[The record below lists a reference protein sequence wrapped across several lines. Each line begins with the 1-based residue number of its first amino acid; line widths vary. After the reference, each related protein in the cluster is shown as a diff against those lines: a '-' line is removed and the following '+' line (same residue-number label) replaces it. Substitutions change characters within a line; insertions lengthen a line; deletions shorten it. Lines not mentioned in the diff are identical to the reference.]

1 MSQEILVR
9 ADHLTKE
16 YKAKQGTVQALTDVS
31 LTIYRGET
39 LALVGESGCGKS
51 TLGRVLLQSV
61 RQDSGDVFFHGQNLS
76 HLKKEELRQLRQKM
90 QMIFQDPYASL
101 DPRMNVETIIQEP
114 LKAFGLSKS
123 ERNARVQELIRQTGI
138 PEEYLKRYP
147 HQFSGGQRQR
157 IGIARALALK
167 PEFVVCDE
175 PVSALDVSIQAQ
187 ILNLLEQLQKEL
199 NLTYLFVSH
208 DLSVVNHI
216 ADRVCVMF
224 LGQICEIG
232 PTEEIFFH
240 PQHPYTKL
248 LLDATP
254 VIGNRLEVAEEE
266 NVDAIEIPSSMNPP
280 SGCRFHTRCPYA
292 AAVCKE
298 VHPDLTG
305 HTDHLCACHMEKG
318 GNCR

>member
-1 MSQEILVR
+1 MNQEILVQ

-16 YKAKQGTVQALTDVS
+16 YKLKRGIVRALTDVS
-31 LTIYRGET
+31 LSIYRGET

-51 TLGRVLLQSV
+51 TLGKVLLQAV
-61 RQDSGDVFFHGQNLS
+61 RQNSGDVIYDGKNLS
-76 HLKKEELRQLRQKM
+76 ALSREELRQMRRNM

-114 LKAFGLSKS
+114 LKAFGMKKE
-123 ERNARVQELIRQTGI
+123 ERELRVKTLLHQTGI

-157 IGIARALALK
+157 IGIARALALN

-187 ILNLLEQLQKEL
+187 ILNLLQQLQEEL
-199 NLTYLFVSH
+199 GLTYLFVSH

-232 PTEEIFFH
+232 TTEEIFFH
-240 PQHPYTKL
+240 ARHPYTKL
-248 LLDATP
+248 LLESTP
-254 VIGNRLEVAEEE
+254 TIGKRLEVKPGE
-266 NVDAIEIPSSMNPP
+266 NVDAMEIPSSMNPP

-292 AAVCKE
+292 KDICGE
-298 VHPDLTG
+298 IHPQMQG
-305 HTDHLCACHMEKG
+305 ENGHLCACHMAE
-318 GNCR
+318 

>member
-1 MSQEILVR
+1 MSREILVR

-16 YKAKQGTVQALTDVS
+16 YKLKRGTVHALTDVS
-31 LTIYRGET
+31 LSIYRGET

-51 TLGRVLLQSV
+51 TLGKVLLQSV
-61 RQDSGDVFFHGQNLS
+61 RQDSGDVIYDGQNLS
-76 HLKKEELRQLRQKM
+76 KLKKEELRQLRRKM

-101 DPRMNVETIIQEP
+101 DPRMNVEAIIQEP
-114 LKAFGLSKS
+114 LKAFGMKKE
-123 ERNARVQELIRQTGI
+123 EREAREKELLRQTGI

-157 IGIARALALK
+157 IGIARALAVK

-187 ILNLLEQLQKEL
+187 ILNLLEKLQHEL
-199 NLTYLFVSH
+199 GLTYLFVSH

-232 PTEEIFFH
+232 TTEEIFFH
-240 PQHPYTKL
+240 ARHPYTQL
-248 LLDATP
+248 LLESTP
-254 VIGNRLEVAEEE
+254 TVGKRLEVKPGES
-266 NVDAIEIPSSMNPP
+266 VDAMEIPSAMDPP
-280 SGCRFHTRCPYA
+280 TGCRFHTRCPYA
-292 AAVCKE
+292 KAVCAE
-298 VHPDLTG
+298 EHPELLGSD
-305 HTDHLCACHMEKG
+305 DHLCACHLAE
-318 GNCR
+318 